1 MAKLVHT
8 NSERLPEHERA
19 VLIVTG
25 STLAA
30 EAFDRAAA
38 HTLRAFLKTAMP
50 GHDVVVCGDIWYLN
64 QDDLRGRPT
73 LSVGSPQV
81 NALTAYLADRLPTA
95 YAIDDVL
102 MIQADVEFDEP
113 VASCWGVTHEA
124 TARAVGEFRERY
136 LKAFVKAAARV

>member
-1 MAKLVHT
+1 MAKLTHT
-8 NSERLPEHERA
+8 NPQTPPDHDRA

-30 EAFDRAAA
+30 EALDRPTANALRTALAAA
-38 HTLRAFLKTAMP
+38 LPDL
-50 GHDVVVCGDIWYLN
+50 DVVVCSDIWYLN

-73 LSVGSPQV
+73 ISVGSPQV
-81 NALTAYLADRLPTA
+81 SALAAYLADRLPSA
-95 YAIDDVL
+95 FAIDDVL
-102 MIQADVEFDEP
+102 MIQTDLDFDEP

-124 TARAVGEFRERY
+124 TARAVTEFRERY